1 MGRYKLN
8 TIEDLAGGANLSY
21 DLDQLSMG
29 SPTKLN
35 SSTKKGVFIIKELVC
50 KELPEDIELLRVDED
65 FRINSERKV
74 I

>member
-50 KELPEDIELLRVDED
+50 KDLPEDIELLRVDED